1 MTLFS
6 LEGTYD
12 IAETLKMEEKKKYM
26 EKVGQHFRRSSDF
39 H

>member
-6 LEGTYD
+6 LEGTNTID
-12 IAETLKMEEKKKYM
+12 ETLKMEEKKKYL